1 MPIELKICGINS
13 ENIIKTILENGGCQ
27 YLGFVFYLSSP
38 RNLSIEQSK
47 KLTSIVPSHIKKVAV
62 LVKPEVSFIEKI
74 KNQFDYFQIYDSSPS
89 QVKTIKLSSG
99 KKIIQAIK
107 VNKKEDVNLYKQY
120 IGIADKILFD
130 SSGMEKSFSFDWN
143 YLKNIQIKDWFLAGG
158 INIDNVEK
166 ASKISKKIDISSS
179 LEDNPGIK
187 SIEKINNFLFKVK
200 KINENRTI

>member
-13 ENIIKTILENGGCQ
+13 ENTIKTILDNGGCQ
-27 YLGFVFYLSSP
+27 YLGFVFYSSSP

-47 KLTSIVPSHIKKVAV
+47 KLTSVVPPHIKKVAV
-62 LVKPEVSFIEKI
+62 LVNPEKSFIEKI
-74 KNQFDYFQIYDSSPS
+74 KDQFDYFQIYDSSPS
-89 QVKTIKLSSG
+89 QVKTLKLLSN

-107 VNKKEDVNLYKQY
+107 VNKKEDINLYKQY

-130 SSGMEKSFSFDWN
+130 SSGMEKSFSFEWN

-158 INIDNVEK
+158 INIDNLEL
-166 ASKISKKIDISSS
+166 AQSITKKIDISSG

-187 SIEKINNFLFKVK
+187 SPKKILDFLTKVK
-200 KINENRTI
+200 SYD